1 MDHGTR
7 TRTDDGWDHQS
18 SRSYASDHV
27 QRRLGE
33 LHSLHEVR
41 VTFIMIRGRH
51 DPLDPMTHRP
61 DIVSDYLK
69 RPETISVADKVEN
82 SLIMADTG
90 FARLLRS
97 CQFWSFQ
104 AFKLLEHFAGIL
116 RLVIPNMYKLYL
128 YLSIYYYDAN

>member
-33 LHSLHEVR
+33 LHSLHEVQ

-51 DPLDPMTHRP
+51 DPLDPTTHRP

-69 RPETISVADKVEN
+69 RPETISVADKMEN
-82 SLIMADTG
+82 SLIMADAG
-90 FARLLRS
+90 FARLLLAVLPILVLS
-97 CQFWSFQ
+97 GFQ
-104 AFKLLEHFAGIL
+104 AFETFCGDTEFGDTKQ
-116 RLVIPNMYKLYL
+116 V
-128 YLSIYYYDAN
+128 